1 MFYLRTKAQFS
12 ASQLNFHLI
21 ICMISPSLNFSPC
34 CSYQTALHRAVLVD
48 SLEITELLLSRGAE
62 LNPGD
67 RDGVTPLALANRYT
81 GLDIEVALVPLLM
94 HMLFLDF
101 STDKR
106 AIANILR
113 KAGGS
118 TTASTVTSVD
128 LNLRHD
134 PMFSHPPPW
143 AEVEKIYA
151 AVMSKAEKPEP
162 GAFNVKKFDFKLF
175 DNKSQPTKEV
185 QQPQMS
191 SPKQKPVNVK
201 QKSPSPVK
209 SSNFFNKKSNQF
221 KNVNDHHSVA
231 RNNDAQDSVKYTINN
246 KATESAQ
253 FSKVSEDSRDAPE
266 NIYDVPKS
274 CDTIQVVAEDHVTE
288 AEVENKEN
296 KLLDKIRSTSSKLQ
310 KNTQEKSK
318 QLKNKVGAYISSK
331 SKSKVAPPSET
342 NDGPNAENKSGLKKF
357 VNKVQASSVK
367 QTTTFKSINV
377 KKVNFPKLKIS
388 VNDIRVK
395 LRKSSG
401 DKSGPN
407 ETKKPKTLNIT
418 NAGNTETYTAAPVN
432 DDIDFKAIKKR
443 IDDFPRTLK
452 NKLFPKK
459 RNGQIKET
467 DEKNKVFK
475 DLKTTFSGLNPS
487 NLKAKF
493 NNKRSNTDNKE
504 TKFLNDV
511 KTDKFQFLRP
521 KKKSDNIDNNSRK
534 FLGKFNIS
542 EKWSAV
548 RSGKPKESTKTD
560 KKLKSPQST
569 TKEGRRTHF
578 SDETD
583 GRNLRPG
590 SSNYNP
596 RVKPFNADYNFP
608 NGDTHK
614 FKWQF
619 VDGQW
624 RKSGTAG
631 L

>member
-1 MFYLRTKAQFS
+1 MSRTLHDAVNS
-12 ASQLNFHLI
+12 GNIAEITVRLN
-21 ICMISPSLNFSPC
+21 MGEDANSVYPPG
-34 CSYQTALHRAVLVD
+34 YQTALHRAVLVD
-48 SLEITELLLSRGAE
+48 SPEITELLLSRGAE
-62 LNPGD
+62 INTGD
-67 RDGVTPLALANRYT
+67 RNGVTPLALAN
-81 GLDIEVALVPLLM
+81 
-94 HMLFLDF
+94 

-118 TTASTVTSVD
+118 TTASIVTSVD

-151 AVMSKAEKPEP
+151 AVMSKAEKPDP
-162 GAFNVKKFDFKLF
+162 SAFNVKKFDFKLF
-175 DNKSQPTKEV
+175 DGKSQPKTETV
-185 QQPQMS
+185 QPQAAS
-191 SPKQKPVNVK
+191 AKQKPVIVK

-209 SSNFFNKKSNQF
+209 SSSFFNTKSNQP
-221 KNVNDHHSVA
+221 KNVNDHHSVT
-231 RNNDAQDSVKYTINN
+231 RNNDAQDSVKYTTINN
-246 KATESAQ
+246 KTTESVQ
-253 FSKVSEDSRDAPE
+253 FPKENCRAGPE

-274 CDTIQVVAEDHVTE
+274 CDNIQVLDEEHVME
-288 AEVENKEN
+288 AENKEN
-296 KLLDKIRSTSSKLQ
+296 KMLDKIRSTSSKLQ

-318 QLKNKVGAYISSK
+318 QLKNKVGAYLSFK
-331 SKSKVAPPSET
+331 SKNKVAAQSET
-342 NDGPNAENKSGLKKF
+342 NDGSNAENKSSLGKF
-357 VNKVQASSVK
+357 VNKVQSSSIK
-367 QTTTFKSINV
+367 QNLTFKSINV
-377 KKVNFPKLKIS
+377 KKVNFPKVKLS

-395 LRKSSG
+395 LRKSSD
-401 DKSGPN
+401 DKSEPN

-432 DDIDFKAIKKR
+432 DDIDFKAIKKK
-443 IDDFPRTLK
+443 IDDFPTTLR
-452 NKLFPKK
+452 NKIRPKK
-459 RNGQIKET
+459 RSGPNQET
-467 DEKNKVFK
+467 TEKNNKFK
-475 DLKTTFSGLNPS
+475 DLKGKFSGLNPS
-487 NLKAKF
+487 NLKSKLST
-493 NNKRSNTDNKE
+493 KRSNTDNKE
-504 TKFLNDV
+504 SKISNDV

-548 RSGKPKESTKTD
+548 RSGKPKESTKTE

-569 TKEGRRTHF
+569 KASNGVRRTHF

-583 GRNLRPG
+583 KHNIRPG
-590 SSNYNP
+590 STNYNP

>member
-1 MFYLRTKAQFS
+1 M
-12 ASQLNFHLI
+12 LN
-21 ICMISPSLNFSPC
+21 
-34 CSYQTALHRAVLVD
+34 
-48 SLEITELLLSRGAE
+48 
-62 LNPGD
+62 
-67 RDGVTPLALANRYT
+67 
-81 GLDIEVALVPLLM
+81 
-94 HMLFLDF
+94 F

-118 TTASTVTSVD
+118 TTASTVASVD

-151 AVMSKAEKPEP
+151 TVMSKAQKPDP
-162 GAFNVKKFDFKLF
+162 GAFSVKKFDFKLF
-175 DNKSQPTKEV
+175 DSKSQTTNNV
-185 QQPQMS
+185 QHHLPQAA
-191 SPKQKPVNVK
+191 SPKPVNVK
-201 QKSPSPVK
+201 PQKSPSPVK
-209 SSNFFNKKSNQF
+209 SSSFFSKKSYNQVE
-221 KNVNDHHSVA
+221 NVNDHHSVL
-231 RNNDAQDSVKYTINN
+231 RDNDARDSTKYTTINN
-246 KATESAQ
+246 TPAVTESAQ
-253 FSKVSEDSRDAPE
+253 FPKVSENSQAATE

-274 CDTIQVVAEDHVTE
+274 CDTIQVVDEDHVIE
-288 AEVENKEN
+288 AGVEKKKEN
-296 KLLDKIRSTSSKLQ
+296 KLLDQIRSTSSKLQ

-318 QLKNKVGAYISSK
+318 QLRNKVGAYLSSE
-331 SKSKVAPPSET
+331 SKSKVAPLSET
-342 NDGPNAENKSGLKKF
+342 NDGYKAENKSSLGKF
-357 VNKVQASSVK
+357 VNKVHNSSVTQK
-367 QTTTFKSINV
+367 VTFKSINV
-377 KKVNFPKLKIS
+377 KKVNFPTLQKS

-395 LRKSSG
+395 LSKTPD
-401 DKSGPN
+401 DKSGLN
-407 ETKKPKTLNIT
+407 ETKKPKTINIT

-443 IDDFPRTLK
+443 IDDFPKTLK
-452 NKLFPKK
+452 NKFSPKK
-459 RNGQIKET
+459 RSELNQAT
-467 DEKNKVFK
+467 TVKNNKFK
-475 DLKTTFSGLNPS
+475 DFVGNFSRLNPS
-487 NLKAKF
+487 NLRARLST
-493 NNKRSNTDNKE
+493 KRSNTDNKE
-504 TKFLNDV
+504 RNDSKDV
-511 KTDKFQFLRP
+511 KTDKFKFLRA

-578 SDETD
+578 SDGTD

>member
-1 MFYLRTKAQFS
+1 
-12 ASQLNFHLI
+12 
-21 ICMISPSLNFSPC
+21 
-34 CSYQTALHRAVLVD
+34 
-48 SLEITELLLSRGAE
+48 
-62 LNPGD
+62 
-67 RDGVTPLALANRYT
+67 
-81 GLDIEVALVPLLM
+81 
-94 HMLFLDF
+94 
-101 STDKR
+101 
-106 AIANILR
+106 
-113 KAGGS
+113 
-118 TTASTVTSVD
+118 
-128 LNLRHD
+128 
-134 PMFSHPPPW
+134 MFSHPPPW

-151 AVMSKAEKPEP
+151 AVMNKAEKPDP

-175 DNKSQPTKEV
+175 DNKSQVTAEV
-185 QQPQMS
+185 QQPS
-191 SPKQKPVNVK
+191 HTASPQKKPVNVK

-209 SSNFFNKKSNQF
+209 SSSFFNKKSNQV
-221 KNVNDHHSVA
+221 KNVNDHHSVP

-246 KATESAQ
+246 KTTESAQ
-253 FSKVSEDSRDAPE
+253 FPKVAENSQAAHE

-274 CDTIQVVAEDHVTE
+274 CDTIQVVDEDHETE
-288 AEVENKEN
+288 AQVENKEN
-296 KLLDKIRSTSSKLQ
+296 KLLDKIRSTSTKLQ

-318 QLKNKVGAYISSK
+318 HLKDKVGAYLSSK

-342 NDGPNAENKSGLKKF
+342 NDGSSTGNKSGLRKF
-357 VNKVQASSVK
+357 VNKVQTSSVK
-367 QTTTFKSINV
+367 QNATFKSINV

-395 LRKSSG
+395 LRKSSD
-401 DKSGPN
+401 DKNGPN

-443 IDDFPRTLK
+443 IDDFPTTLRNK
-452 NKLFPKK
+452 ICPRKKSGQNQEATQKNNKL
-459 RNGQIKET
+459 E
-467 DEKNKVFK
+467 DFK
-475 DLKTTFSGLNPS
+475 GKFSSLNPS
-487 NLKAKF
+487 KLKAKVSL
-493 NNKRSNTDNKE
+493 KRSSTDNNESKIH
-504 TKFLNDV
+504 NDV

-569 TKEGRRTHF
+569 TKKASMGGMRAHF

-583 GRNLRPG
+583 RHDLLRPG

-614 FKWQF
+614 FRWQF

>member
-1 MFYLRTKAQFS
+1 M
-12 ASQLNFHLI
+12 
-21 ICMISPSLNFSPC
+21 
-34 CSYQTALHRAVLVD
+34 
-48 SLEITELLLSRGAE
+48 
-62 LNPGD
+62 
-67 RDGVTPLALANRYT
+67 
-81 GLDIEVALVPLLM
+81 
-94 HMLFLDF
+94 
-101 STDKR
+101 
-106 AIANILR
+106 
-113 KAGGS
+113 
-118 TTASTVTSVD
+118 TSVD

-151 AVMSKAEKPEP
+151 AVMSKAEKPDP
-162 GAFNVKKFDFKLF
+162 SAFNVKKFDFKLF
-175 DNKSQPTKEV
+175 DGSKSQPKTV
-185 QQPQMS
+185 QQPL
-191 SPKQKPVNVK
+191 PERPVIVA

-209 SSNFFNKKSNQF
+209 SSGFFNKKSNQP
-221 KNVNDHHSVA
+221 KNVNDHHSVT
-231 RNNDAQDSVKYTINN
+231 RNNDAQDSVKYTAINN
-246 KATESAQ
+246 KTTESVQ
-253 FSKVSEDSRDAPE
+253 FPKENSRAAPE

-274 CDTIQVVAEDHVTE
+274 CDTIQVLDEERVIE
-288 AEVENKEN
+288 AEVEKKEN
-296 KLLDKIRSTSSKLQ
+296 KLLDKIRSGSSKLQ

-318 QLKNKVGAYISSK
+318 QLKNKVGDYISSK
-331 SKSKVAPPSET
+331 SKNKVAAQSET
-342 NDGPNAENKSGLKKF
+342 NEGSNAENKSSLKKF
-357 VNKVQASSVK
+357 VNKVQSSSVK
-367 QTTTFKSINV
+367 QNLTFKSISV

-395 LRKSSG
+395 LRKSSD
-401 DKSGPN
+401 DKSEPN

-443 IDDFPRTLK
+443 IDDFPTTLR
-452 NKLFPKK
+452 NKIRPKK
-459 RNGQIKET
+459 SNGPNQET
-467 DEKNKVFK
+467 TEKNNKFK
-475 DLKTTFSGLNPS
+475 DFKEKFSGLNPS
-487 NLKAKF
+487 NLKAKLST
-493 NNKRSNTDNKE
+493 KRSKTENKE
-504 TKFLNDV
+504 SKTFNDV

-548 RSGKPKESTKTD
+548 RSGKPKESSQTD

-569 TKEGRRTHF
+569 TKASNSVRRTHF

-583 GRNLRPG
+583 RHNMRPG
-590 SSNYNP
+590 SANYNP